1 MASFSSWFSRS
12 APNSSPIRPTF
23 SSSNNGSLRDRIL
36 GGRVTKPLTPKKN
49 THQESTGSP
58 GWRSYLG
65 MAAQASRPVT
75 AEKADDIIKQ
85 EDISDHEMGTAVA
98 ERLETPDSTAE
109 SYDNVLA
116 FSSIE
121 DKSPPQT
128 PENPLYQRSKPAK
141 EAAFEQAADG
151 DDDMVPSDSEVSS
164 TTPEATKNYGSE
176 DGWRYEQVFLNQIL
190 RARDEYSLMPSTWK
204 MHFRGVPL
212 PEGLFYIKTNAV
224 ATRPRIYALSDRLE
238 YRGARALR
246 RLMDI
251 HGQIRDM
258 RKAKTDA
265 TQDDNERRIVKH
277 IKERVQTALRW
288 AELDADIARF
298 SDTLPPNVRLI
309 EMYEANKH
317 NMHIPIQKSMAEV
330 ATAWRERLERVPSDQ
345 RPVSPVIFGLVIF
358 KHILFI
364 VTLDS
369 QDPEATCHI
378 PIQVNLLEKNQNQW
392 NALAIM
398 VTICWARDLYADVV
412 NKIPDL
418 LFDAPKVESDPD
430 V

>member
-1 MASFSSWFSRS
+1 MVSQV
-12 APNSSPIRPTF
+12 SSP
-23 SSSNNGSLRDRIL
+23 
-36 GGRVTKPLTPKKN
+36 VTS
-49 THQESTGSP
+49 E
-58 GWRSYLG
+58 
-65 MAAQASRPVT
+65 QADATV
-75 AEKADDIIKQ
+75 KQ
-85 EDISDHEMGTAVA
+85 EEMSDHEIGTAIN
-98 ERLETPDSTAE
+98 ERPETPDSVAE
-109 SYDNVLA
+109 SYNNVVA
-116 FSSIE
+116 IASIE
-121 DKSPPQT
+121 HGSLP
-128 PENPLYQRSKPAK
+128 NPSEHLLHRRNEITK
-141 EAAFEQAADG
+141 EAAFGQAVD
-151 DDDMVPSDSEVSS
+151 DDDMMLSGSEASS
-164 TTPEATKNYGSE
+164 TAQETTKDYGSE

-212 PEGLFYIKTNAV
+212 PEGLFYIKTNPV
-224 ATRPRIYALSDRLE
+224 ATRPRIYARSDRLE

-246 RLMDI
+246 RLMDM
-251 HGQIRDM
+251 HGQIRDI

-265 TQDDNERRIVKH
+265 TQDEDERRIVKH
-277 IKERVQTALRW
+277 IRGKIQAALRW

-309 EMYEANKH
+309 EMYEADKD
-317 NMHIPIQKSMAEV
+317 NMHIPIQRSMSEV
-330 ATAWRERLERVPSDQ
+330 ATSWRERLELIPSDQ

-398 VTICWARDLYADVV
+398 VTICWARDLYADVT
-412 NKIPDL
+412 NKIPGL
-418 LFDAPKVESDPD
+418 LSDAPKAESDPD
-430 V
+430 M